1 MHLHLGP
8 NQPFSDLSK
17 YLERQFS
24 FQNFDYLV
32 LDVNL
37 LFLRFYLQMLNH
49 NVKTL

>member
-8 NQPFSDLSK
+8 NQSFSDLSK